1 MEESVDCIMKIV
13 LIGDSAVGKTNIL
26 LRYTKDDFHSHTK
39 PTIGTDFAS
48 KVINLNGLTVKVQ
61 FWDTAGQEKYKSLSS
76 SYYREAHGV
85 ILIYDI
91 TKRETFEHCDRWLSD
106 LEANATGSYEVLL
119 VGNKLDLVSKRQV
132 LKEEA
137 ENFAKARKMK
147 FMEVSAK
154 ENKNDCVKKAFE
166 AILNDSIEK
175 MSFYKQT
182 MQIDKNKSQ
191 DSGRRVDVRRGR
203 REEGNND
210 RGCC

>member
-1 MEESVDCIMKIV
+1 M
-13 LIGDSAVGKTNIL
+13 
-26 LRYTKDDFHSHTK
+26 
-39 PTIGTDFAS
+39 
-48 KVINLNGLTVKVQ
+48 
-61 FWDTAGQEKYKSLSS
+61 
-76 SYYREAHGV
+76 
-85 ILIYDI
+85 
-91 TKRETFEHCDRWLSD
+91 
-106 LEANATGSYEVLL
+106 
-119 VGNKLDLVSKRQV
+119 GNKLDLVSKRQV